1 MNKFKD
7 NKYKIVK
14 NAISKE
20 LCSFIYK
27 YFLLKRNAVSF
38 YLNTGLISKDAFFI
52 GRYEDIQVD
61 NTYCEYSDFCM
72 ETLLSFI
79 KPILENETKL
89 QLIET
94 YSFARVYKRG
104 DVLKKH
110 LDRESCEISTTLNLG
125 GDCWPIYLKDNNN
138 EIEIKLNQSDMLIYR
153 GCETEH
159 WRNKF
164 EGDICAQVFLHYN
177 DVNGPFKLKNKYDS
191 RPFLGH
197 QKIR

>member
-61 NTYCEYSDFCM
+61 NTYC
-72 ETLLSFI
+72 
-79 KPILENETKL
+79 
-89 QLIET
+89 
-94 YSFARVYKRG
+94 
-104 DVLKKH
+104 
-110 LDRESCEISTTLNLG
+110 
-125 GDCWPIYLKDNNN
+125 
-138 EIEIKLNQSDMLIYR
+138 
-153 GCETEH
+153 
-159 WRNKF
+159 
-164 EGDICAQVFLHYN
+164 
-177 DVNGPFKLKNKYDS
+177 
-191 RPFLGH
+191 
-197 QKIR
+197 